1 MLRAGTPLSCGF
13 SFVLCAVVLA
23 SVGSAQTAAPI
34 PDPATLLR
42 EVREHQRQLDK
53 TRENYTWRESV
64 VVRMLDKNGK
74 AKKTQSEDDYIFF
87 VNTHEITRQVG
98 KDGKPLSPDEQ
109 KKEDDHVA
117 KAVDKAEKTPPG
129 ESVDKNTV
137 SVTQVLGLM
146 KTSNPRRE
154 TIDGRS
160 AIAFDFVGDPHAQ
173 THGVAENASKKI
185 SGTVWVDEQGREV
198 RRLIARFDDNF
209 HLGFGL
215 FSVGKGSN
223 FTFDQKLVN
232 GELWLPVSAEAH
244 IVAHAIGVL
253 SYRADVNVTDTNYQ
267 RFHAQAVQTPGVQLV
282 K

>member
-1 MLRAGTPLSCGF
+1 MLRGF
-13 SFVLCAVVLA
+13 SFLLCTVALA
-23 SVGSAQTAAPI
+23 SAGGAQTSTPI

-42 EVREHQRQLDK
+42 EVREHQRLLDK
-53 TRENYTWRESV
+53 TRENYTWREDV
-64 VVRMLDKNGK
+64 VVRMLDKEGNV
-74 AKKTQSEDDYIFF
+74 KKTQSEEDYIFF

-98 KDGKPLSPDEQ
+98 KDGKPLTPDEQ

-137 SVTQVLGLM
+137 SVTQVLGMM

-154 TIDGRS
+154 TMDGRS

-267 RFHAQAVQTPGVQLV
+267 RFHAQAVQTPGVQVV